1 MSSGVVSGIVTAV
14 LLVVFLYGV
23 YWAWSKR
30 RTQDFDE
37 AARLPLDD
45 DEIGKGEQQ

>member
-30 RTQDFDE
+30 RKQDFDE